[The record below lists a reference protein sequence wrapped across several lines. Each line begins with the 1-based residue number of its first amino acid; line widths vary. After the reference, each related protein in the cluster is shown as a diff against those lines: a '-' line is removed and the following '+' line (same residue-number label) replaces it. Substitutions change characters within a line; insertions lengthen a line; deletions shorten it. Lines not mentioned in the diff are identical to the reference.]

1 MNDQASASNCRLWTP
16 DGFRDDFWRH
26 SDSAEALAGNDS
38 VILPLAAWLALDAT
52 TRRAESGRIGVALAP
67 GDDIAA
73 IVGEL
78 ADIPLVALAFPGFA
92 DGRSYSKAALLR
104 ERHGYRGRLRATGQ
118 VLIDQIAL
126 MLRTG
131 FDEFEVSHATTLARL
146 EAGRVGGLPVHYQ
159 PAAKGAPAAG
169 GYAWRRLPTAS

>member
-38 VILPLAAWLALDAT
+38 VILPLAAWQALDAT
-52 TRRAESGRIGVALAP
+52 TRRAESGRIGVQIAP

-73 IVGEL
+73 IVDML

-104 ERHGYRGRLRATGQ
+104 QRHGYRGRLRATGQ

-131 FDEFEVSHATTLARL
+131 FDEFEVSHPTTLARL
-146 EAGRVGGLPVHYQ
+146 EAGRTGGLPVHYQ
-159 PAAKGAPAAG
+159 PAAKGAPAAA
-169 GYAWRRLPTAS
+169 GYAWRRLPAAS